1 MFCSDRK
8 ILMKKGDQAI
18 EHYHILNPHPLPFTC
33 LVRLDMRLYQ
43 PLEENEKDQLIE
55 LWLGRQGKISDPQR
69 LRLILYGAQFAKP
82 RLLYPGMNLY
92 IDIISIRDRQWSGLH
107 YILMDLED
115 TSELLYCRS
124 FEAKIEGFYLDSQI

>member
-1 MFCSDRK
+1 
-8 ILMKKGDQAI
+8 MKKNDEAI
-18 EHYHILNPHPLPFTC
+18 EHYHTLNPKSLPFTY

-69 LRLILYGAQFAKP
+69 LRLTFYGAQFAKP

-92 IDIISIRDRQWSGLH
+92 IDIISIRERQWSGLH
-107 YILMDLED
+107 YVLMELED
-115 TSELLYCRS
+115 TSELLYCRN
-124 FEAKIEGFYLDSQI
+124 FETKIEDLYLDSLI